1 MAYRR
6 TFRRRYARR
15 NKYNINS
22 YIWNQ
27 IPAAAWTAIQQGST
41 IYYSTLDV
49 VPNSSV
55 GGTRK
60 VKRFQINM
68 ALPANIGQTFFW
80 ALVYVPEGTAVTK
93 PTVSGEGYQPTQYVL
108 AQGLL
113 APQVPVRYNTPIAR
127 NINQNDSV
135 KLIVWSDFGQAATDV
150 NMTGYVQHAI
160 CYN

>member
-22 YIWNQ
+22 YIWNN
-27 IPAAAWTAIQQGST
+27 IPSNAWTSIAPGST
-41 IYYSTLDV
+41 INYSTLDV
-49 VPNSSV
+49 VPNSAV

-60 VKRFQINM
+60 VKRFQIHM
-68 ALPANIGQTFFW
+68 ALPSNLGQSFFW
-80 ALVYVPEGTAVTK
+80 ALVYVPEGTSVTK

-108 AQGLL
+108 AQGIL
-113 APQVPVRYNTPIAR
+113 APQVPVHFNTPIAR

-135 KLIVWSDFGQAATDV
+135 KLLVWSDFGGDPTTV
-150 NMTGYVQHAI
+150 GMTGYVQYAI